1 MPQRLRLIDNLTS
14 PCLYRVMAV
23 ETVTFEELD
32 REHREERIRDA
43 ERLRRGEITPEA
55 LQEENSLFSM
65 EAKITCDLVRYL
77 KKAYPLR

>member
-1 MPQRLRLIDNLTS
+1 
-14 PCLYRVMAV
+14 MAV

-32 REHREERIRDA
+32 REHREERLLDS

-65 EAKITCDLVRYL
+65 EAKITFDLVGYL